1 MKSTKKKYPAETDLK
16 KVKTLGLVFLELDIQ
31 TTKISPL
38 VVKHPFTDSGIAG
51 IRTKDG
57 NIDLVDLIND
67 PNALQTW
74 RTQIRQL
81 ISKAEKP
88 LDILM
93 MVTKSYKLAFL
104 KHAVSYL
111 SEQDMASLLAQ
122 AWIIAEAPNSDPN
135 ISKRELVALF
145 RSVDPK
151 KLMDEKEYELFCGLD
166 DVITIYRGVTS
177 YNAKDVK
184 VLSWTLNRAT
194 AEWFATR
201 FNEQGTVYEAQIDKQ
216 HICAVFL
223 GRNEA
228 EVIVDPKYLQGITPI
243 QSQQEELQMKGLGL

>member
-1 MKSTKKKYPAETDLK
+1 
-16 KVKTLGLVFLELDIQ
+16 
-31 TTKISPL
+31 
-38 VVKHPFTDSGIAG
+38 
-51 IRTKDG
+51 
-57 NIDLVDLIND
+57 
-67 PNALQTW
+67 
-74 RTQIRQL
+74 
-81 ISKAEKP
+81 
-88 LDILM
+88 M

-104 KHAVSYL
+104 KHALPYL
-111 SEQDMASLLAQ
+111 SEQDTASLLAQ
-122 AWIIAEAPNSDPN
+122 TWIIAEAPNSDPN
-135 ISKRELVALF
+135 INKRELITLF

-151 KLMDEKEYELFCGLD
+151 KLMDEEEYKLFYSLD
-166 DVITIYRGVTS
+166 NVVTIYRGVTS
-177 YNAKDVK
+177 HNAKNVRA
-184 VLSWTLNRAT
+184 LSWTLDRAT